1 MLLVLDDIGY
11 YHLYCFKGLFV
22 KSRTLTFFIISMV
35 WCGYLCF
42 LFLAVFFLCPRNF
55 WKFGQ
60 GFPSYRAFPGPGL
73 YKYRVIARRLFLLV
87 FEPGI
92 KGLMLVSILHIGFKA
107 TQSVCLAA

>member
-1 MLLVLDDIGY
+1 M
-11 YHLYCFKGLFV
+11 
-22 KSRTLTFFIISMV
+22 SQE
-35 WCGYLCF
+35 F
-42 LFLAVFFLCPRNF
+42 LEIWAGVPLIL
-55 WKFGQ
+55 
-60 GFPSYRAFPGPGL
+60 SYRAFPGPGL